1 MSRRRS
7 HSAYLVKP
15 AVPVKEGDTTTPPP
29 DGVDAVVTFTVDVA
43 SSRVRPPSVN
53 HTLNTNSY
61 DRPGNRL
68 YGATYTCSTRDDIDD
83 ADSTLD
89 ARFVPFTLLA
99 ASSLMP
105 NTDQADDNDDD
116 SGSSAA

>member
-1 MSRRRS
+1 MKST
-7 HSAYLVKP
+7 YLVKP
-15 AVPVKEGDTTTPPP
+15 AVPVKDGDTITLPPV
-29 DGVDAVVTFTVDVA
+29 GVDAVATFTVDVA
-43 SSRVRPPSVN
+43 SARVRPPSVN

-89 ARFVPFTLLA
+89 ARLTSLTLLA

-105 NTDQADDNDDD
+105 NTDQADDSNDD
-116 SGSSAA
+116 SGKSAV